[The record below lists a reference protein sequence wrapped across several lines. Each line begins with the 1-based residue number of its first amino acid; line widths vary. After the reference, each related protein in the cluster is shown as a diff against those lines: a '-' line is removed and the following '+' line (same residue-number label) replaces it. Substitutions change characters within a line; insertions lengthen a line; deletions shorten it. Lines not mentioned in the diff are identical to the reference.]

1 MTDSLEGEEMATP
14 TVTTDSRDKRRPT
27 DGSGRSLVKR
37 LGSRALRNATLVGP
51 VLLLVVMFVAFSV
64 TTDNFLTTRNL
75 TSVVQNNSVIA
86 ILGIGL
92 TLVILLG
99 EIDLAFSGVVLVTGA
114 ATGLFYTGTAVGIP
128 LIGAVT
134 VGGGAVVQTLA
145 VLAVGLLLGLLV
157 GWLVGK
163 VQVPSLIASLAVLL
177 LAQGLA
183 VYWLNGQAAFDFPD
197 WVLSLGRDKTFGIP
211 KLAWCA
217 AAVAVVVHLLLSRTI
232 FGRHIYMAG
241 ANRNAA
247 RLSGI
252 NTTRLVLMVFA
263 ISGVIG
269 AIAGICYA
277 GNFGSVNA
285 ESGKELLLPTFAAV
299 VLGGNSLLG
308 GSGGV
313 KNTVVGVLIFAV
325 LDNGLLLLDIDVFLR
340 PLMQGLLLVVAVML
354 NVGLS
359 RLAAY
364 ANRQSSGQTVQSL
377 A

>member
-1 MTDSLEGEEMATP
+1 MSSPTRTPDDTDRRAP
-14 TVTTDSRDKRRPT
+14 RDSSA
-27 DGSGRSLVKR
+27 GSVARR

-51 VLLLVVMFVAFSV
+51 VLLLVIMVIAFSL
-64 TTDNFLTTRNL
+64 TTDSFLTTRNL
-75 TSVVQNNSVIA
+75 TSVIQNNSVIA

-99 EIDLAFSGVVLVTGA
+99 EIDLAFSGIVLVSA
-114 ATGLFYTGTAVGIP
+114 ASTGLFFTGTAVGIP
-128 LIGAVT
+128 LLGSVT
-134 VGGGAVVQTLA
+134 VGGGPIVQTLV
-145 VLAVGLLLGLLV
+145 VLAIGLILGLLV

-163 VQVPSLIASLAVLL
+163 IGVPSLIASLAVLL

-197 WVLSLGRDKTFGIP
+197 WVLSLGHDKSFGIP
-211 KLAWCA
+211 NIALCA
-217 AAVAVVVHLLLSRTI
+217 AGVAVVVHLLLSRTI

-241 ANRNAA
+241 ANRSAA

-252 NTTRLVLMVFA
+252 NTQRLLLMVFA
-263 ISGVIG
+263 LAGLIS

-277 GNFGSVNA
+277 GNFGSVNS
-285 ESGKELLLPTFAAV
+285 ESAKELLLPTFAAV
-299 VLGGNSLLG
+299 VLGGTSLLG

-359 RLAAY
+359 RLATY
-364 ANRQSSGQTVQSL
+364 ANQRSATDHTVKSL

>member
-1 MTDSLEGEEMATP
+1 MAT
-14 TVTTDSRDKRRPT
+14 TMTTDTTEEKTPADGPRP
-27 DGSGRSLVKR
+27 GVAAR

-51 VLLLVVMFVAFSV
+51 VVLLVVMFVAFSL
-64 TTDNFLTTRNL
+64 TTDSFLTTRNL
-75 TSVVQNNSVIA
+75 TSVLQNNSVIA

-99 EIDLAFSGVVLVTGA
+99 EIDLAFSGIVLVTGS
-114 ATGLFYTGTAVGIP
+114 TIGLFFTGTAISIP
-128 LIGAVT
+128 VLGAIT
-134 VGGGAVVQTLA
+134 VGGGGLVQTLV
-145 VLAVGLLLGLLV
+145 VLLIGLLLGLLV

-183 VYWLNGQAAFDFPD
+183 VYWLNGQAAFDFPS
-197 WVLSLGRDKTFGIP
+197 WVLSLGRDKAFGIP

-252 NTTRLVLMVFA
+252 NTTRLVPMVFA
-263 ISGVIG
+263 ISGLIG

-340 PLMQGLLLVVAVML
+340 PLMQGVLLVVAVML

-364 ANRQSSGQTVQSL
+364 ANRQSSDQTVQSL
-377 A
+377 APTAPTGG

>member
-1 MTDSLEGEEMATP
+1 MATP
-14 TVTTDSRDKRRPT
+14 TMSADTTEKKHPA
-27 DGSGRSLVKR
+27 DGGRQGLAVR

-51 VLLLVVMFVAFSV
+51 VLLLVAMFVAFSL
-64 TTDNFLTTRNL
+64 TTDSFLTTRNL
-75 TSVVQNNSVIA
+75 TSVIQNNSVIA

-92 TLVILLG
+92 TMVILLG
-99 EIDLAFSGVVLVTGA
+99 EIDLAFSGIVLVTGA
-114 ATGLFYTGTAVGIP
+114 STGLFFTGTAVSIP
-128 LIGAVT
+128 LIGAFT
-134 VGGGAVVQTLA
+134 VGGGGLVQTL
-145 VLAVGLLLGLLV
+145 VTLLVGLLLGLLV

-163 VQVPSLIASLAVLL
+163 VAVPSLIASLAVLL

-197 WVLSLGRDKTFGIP
+197 WVLSLGHGKAFGIP

-217 AAVAVVVHLLLSRTI
+217 AAVALVVHLLLSRTI

-263 ISGVIG
+263 ISGLIG

-364 ANRQSSGQTVQSL
+364 ANRQSSDQTVQSL